1 MSNRNKGHE
10 HRGMFLQHM
19 KPNRRCKKN
28 EHQYFMDEIQNIAKN
43 VRNVGETISEVQNDA
58 DRVRMMQVIRSSAR
72 NVTVSLRTILLDSP
86 PLILRAVERPG
97 FHRVLPVVKHSQ
109 PFGLQEKND
118 EGRWVRAGTWYE
130 LGNLPGFRL
139 GRSGLNSRE
148 CQTEIFDL
156 ENRRAMMNLHRWL
169 NQPVM
174 IVRMNG
180 EEETFRLGEIMRY
193 AANTDAAHFDRP
205 SLGRQTRRMEMCMTL
220 GDYDE
225 FFYPQW
231 LALCVGNYLH
241 RRVADSLCLR
251 PAQTQF
257 WEHMIEETFSKKV
270 HKIELTV
277 GSMKIR
283 DPRQKESWSE
293 VDQKPWADQALAL
306 MSYGEETSVSI
317 QAPAD
322 LLVETTDNQRREGK

>member
-1 MSNRNKGHE
+1 
-10 HRGMFLQHM
+10 
-19 KPNRRCKKN
+19 
-28 EHQYFMDEIQNIAKN
+28 
-43 VRNVGETISEVQNDA
+43 
-58 DRVRMMQVIRSSAR
+58 
-72 NVTVSLRTILLDSP
+72 
-86 PLILRAVERPG
+86 
-97 FHRVLPVVKHSQ
+97 
-109 PFGLQEKND
+109 
-118 EGRWVRAGTWYE
+118 
-130 LGNLPGFRL
+130 
-139 GRSGLNSRE
+139 
-148 CQTEIFDL
+148 
-156 ENRRAMMNLHRWL
+156 MMNLHRWL

-205 SLGRQTRRMEMCMTL
+205 SLDRQTRRMEMCMTL

-322 LLVETTDNQRREGK
+322 LLVETTGNQRREGK